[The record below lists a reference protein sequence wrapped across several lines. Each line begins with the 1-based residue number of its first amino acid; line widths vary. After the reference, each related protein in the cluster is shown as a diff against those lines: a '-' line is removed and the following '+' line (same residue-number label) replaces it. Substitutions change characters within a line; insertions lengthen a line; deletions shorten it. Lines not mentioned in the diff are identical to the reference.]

1 MNENQIDYFLINNL
15 NKKNE
20 NGESDFYRG
29 TFTLDEIN
37 NSDEIKLKNL
47 MVNQSFCFISNSLMF
62 FYMSAYGFCW
72 DIQ

>member
-20 NGESDFYRG
+20 NSESDFYRG

-47 MVNQSFCFISNSLMF
+47 MFKGGANLLWLI
-62 FYMSAYGFCW
+62 A
-72 DIQ
+72 